1 MSNFVSLDNR
11 SLMLDHGLDVISG
24 RFLFYLVAAFTLSV
38 GILKI
43 FMLIK
48 NVIFVFMILKTFK
61 YKNYTS
67 FFSKIWYYLHFMII

>member
-48 NVIFVFMILKTFK
+48 NVIFVFMILKISNTRITYLSFPKYGITFI
-61 YKNYTS
+61 S
-67 FFSKIWYYLHFMII
+67 

>member
-38 GILKI
+38 GIPESPLRFLKR
-43 FMLIK
+43 
-48 NVIFVFMILKTFK
+48 
-61 YKNYTS
+61 
-67 FFSKIWYYLHFMII
+67 